1 MIKVTTVDGRE
12 VEITMD
18 EGKRIAKIAL
28 PHLGGLDD
36 FHHRVKERNLHYL
49 HKANSNIRTIAE
61 RNGFSDFHGNE
72 EELKEL
78 LCRMLVTCPDIG
90 DLIVEIAEQR
100 IAHHHEE
107 IYTE

>member
-18 EGKRIAKIAL
+18 EGKRIASVVF
-28 PHLGGLDD
+28 PHNNGLDN
-36 FHHRVKERNLHYL
+36 FHRRVKDRNEHYL
-49 HKANSNIRTIAE
+49 KNANNNVRTIAE

-78 LCRMLVTCPDIG
+78 LSRMLGASPDIG